1 VAVTPSPDLGA
12 AIADALRGEGVC
24 LEVDG
29 EMLDRA
35 TLGRRVSERAADLLD
50 RGVRPDALVWID
62 AGRGAAFWV
71 DLFAVWWVGAVAVP
85 LPALASTEQLDIIR
99 RMAPPANR
107 LTGGASE
114 AGPSIVATASTRR
127 GRDEPRTLPE
137 NARAAVLFTSG
148 STGMPKGVVLSRRAL
163 LGNVRASCAVLPLV
177 AGERLA
183 MAVPFHFTSA
193 ICHALAACLAGATLV
208 ATERRLFMADLV
220 PFLTAARATA
230 FGGSPVQLDWIAR
243 TVRPGD
249 VALRWLM
256 SSGDRLSPETE
267 DRTRRA
273 LPAAVIVAAYGIT
286 EAGGRLCIRTGPE
299 EPPGGSV
306 GAPIPGMQI
315 EARESDGTRAASGVE
330 GELWVTGPWLAD
342 GYLGEPGFDTVK
354 GFASGDLGWV
364 DEQGRVHIAGRVD
377 SVFKV
382 AGQKVHG
389 DRIAEHLR
397 QQPGVID
404 AAVIG
409 YDDPDLGSI
418 PAAAVC
424 LAPGERFNKGVLLA
438 AVRRAFPPFHVPR
451 IVVTLPALP
460 RTGSG
465 KIDRRALR
473 AAISAAASATRP
485 DDGPLATG

>member
-1 VAVTPSPDLGA
+1 
-12 AIADALRGEGVC
+12 
-24 LEVDG
+24 
-29 EMLDRA
+29 
-35 TLGRRVSERAADLLD
+35 
-50 RGVRPDALVWID
+50 
-62 AGRGAAFWV
+62 
-71 DLFAVWWVGAVAVP
+71 
-85 LPALASTEQLDIIR
+85 
-99 RMAPPANR
+99 
-107 LTGGASE
+107 
-114 AGPSIVATASTRR
+114 
-127 GRDEPRTLPE
+127 
-137 NARAAVLFTSG
+137 
-148 STGMPKGVVLSRRAL
+148 
-163 LGNVRASCAVLPLV
+163 
-177 AGERLA
+177 

-220 PFLTAARATA
+220 PFLTQAQATA

-256 SSGDRLSPETE
+256 SSGDRLAPETE
-267 DRTRRA
+267 DRTQRA
-273 LPAAVIVAAYGIT
+273 FPAAAIVVAYGIT
-286 EAGGRLCIRTGPE
+286 EAGGRLCIRTARE

-306 GAPIPGMQI
+306 GTPIPGMEI
-315 EARESDGTRAASGVE
+315 ELREPDGTRAASGVE

-342 GYLGEPGFDTVK
+342 GYLGEPRFDPVK
-354 GFASGDLGWV
+354 GFASGDLAWV
-364 DEQGRVHIAGRVD
+364 DEMGRVHIAGRVD

-389 DRIAEHLR
+389 DRIAAHLR
-397 QQPGVID
+397 MQPGVID

-424 LAPGERFNKGVLLA
+424 MAPGERFNKGALLA

-451 IVVTLPALP
+451 IVVALSELP

-465 KIDRRALR
+465 KVDRRALR
-473 AAISAAASATRP
+473 ATISSAAGAPRP
-485 DDGPLATG
+485 VEGPPARS